1 MDSITLIFKIE
12 FAFNYYYFNDDDNGD
27 DFS

>member
-12 FAFNYYYFNDDDNGD
+12 LGINYYYFNDDDNGD